1 MMHNSNIIHRITS
14 LGTVILLLTVAPM
27 LTACQ
32 MSDGEECPQEPSVDV
47 RQYINLSVTVS
58 SGHSATRAGNQPVA
72 GENGDGREAGLE
84 RENEVSG
91 ITVILYQDD
100 KGINTAKDPTI
111 DFVDYYETTLVSRE
125 TPGSQYTDKTDE
137 AVYTT
142 GDRLVSGTTF
152 DPEKTYHAIIVANKD
167 LTETITAG
175 TSTLNDV
182 RNMVMREE
190 LYKGTANTASNFIMS
205 SEADCEISRTKA
217 YVDKTVPQK
226 IVFRYKDIR
235 IERLAA
241 RIDFWAAGSNGYKT
255 IADNSTYTTPGYE
268 YTVYDGDNTTG
279 DRFVVTG
286 IMPFNLNHYD
296 TNNGGEYLLKRLTYK
311 IEDGFTPSWL
321 DDETGSNYVVDPAT
335 IRKGGGGELTYFQ
348 NKLLDIKPAETIAI
362 NTNPF
367 YRSAADLYA
376 ALTSNG
382 GIASFEDSGKKGDNL
397 IIAYSFENTLWNAS
411 LLYNYATGL
420 AIEGD
425 YYVGGTGEPQHRIY
439 YGYLRHNGSSASA
452 YHAMLGAELVATEKA
467 TSANAME
474 FGIVRNNI
482 YRVYISK
489 INKEVTGSSSITLN
503 IKVKKWD
510 VFTHKTIYM

>member
-1 MMHNSNIIHRITS
+1 MYSSYTIHRILS
-14 LGTVILLLTVAPM
+14 LWTAIMLLTVAHM
-27 LTACQ
+27 FTACK
-32 MSDGEECPQEPSVDV
+32 MSDAEDCPDDGGQQADV

-58 SGHSATRAGNQPVA
+58 GGHTATRAGEQPAA

-84 RENEVSG
+84 RENTVSG
-91 ITVILYQDD
+91 ITVLFYQDD
-100 KGINTAKDPTI
+100 KGINTTENPTV
-111 DFVDYYETTLVSRE
+111 DFVAYYETTLVSRE
-125 TPGSQYTDKTDE
+125 TAGSNYTDKIDE

-152 DPEKTYHAIIVANKD
+152 DPENTYHAIVVANKD
-167 LTETITAG
+167 LTKKITAG
-175 TSTLNDV
+175 TSKLNDV
-182 RNMVMREE
+182 RNMVMRENIYSGE
-190 LYKGTANTASNFIMS
+190 DVTKATNFIMS
-205 SEADCEISRTKA
+205 SEADCEISPANAT
-217 YVDKTVPQK
+217 VDNTVPQK
-226 IVFRYKDIR
+226 IVYKYKDIR

-241 RIDFWAAGSNGYKT
+241 RIDFWAVNGTYN
-255 IADNSTYTTPGYE
+255 ADKKGYE
-268 YTVYDGDNTTG
+268 YTVYDGDNATD

-296 TNNGGEYLLKRLTYK
+296 TNNGGEYLLKRLTDN
-311 IEDGFTPSWL
+311 IEENFAVSWL
-321 DDETGSNYVVDPAT
+321 ADETGSNYVVDPAT
-335 IRKGGGGELTYFQ
+335 TTKGGGELTYFQ
-348 NKLLDIKPAETIAI
+348 NKLLDIKPAETAAI
-362 NTNPF
+362 YIKPF
-367 YRSAADLYA
+367 YRTAADLYA

-382 GIASFEDSGKKGDNL
+382 GIASFEDNGKKGDNL
-397 IIAYSFENTLWNAS
+397 IIAYSFENTLWDAS

>member
-1 MMHNSNIIHRITS
+1 M
-14 LGTVILLLTVAPM
+14 GTVILLLTVAPM

-58 SGHSATRAGNQPVA
+58 GGHSATRAGNQPVA

-167 LTETITAG
+167 LRKTITAG

-190 LYKGTANTASNFIMS
+190 LYKGTANTATNFIMS
-205 SEADCEISRTKA
+205 SEADCEISLAKA

-226 IVFRYKDIR
+226 IVYRYKDIR

-241 RIDFWAAGSNGYKT
+241 RIDFWAVNGTYN
-255 IADNSTYTTPGYE
+255 ADKNGYE
-268 YTVYDGDNTTG
+268 YTVYDGDNTT
-279 DRFVVTG
+279 DDCFVVTG

-311 IEDGFTPSWL
+311 IDDGFTPSWL
-321 DDETGSNYVVDPAT
+321 VDETGSNYVVDPAT
-335 IRKGGGGELTYFQ
+335 TTKGGGELTYFQ

>member
-58 SGHSATRAGNQPVA
+58 GGHSATRAGNQPAA

-175 TSTLNDV
+175 SSTLNVV
-182 RNMVMREE
+182 RNMVMRDK
-190 LYKGTANTASNFIMS
+190 LYEGTTANTATNFIMS
-205 SEADCEISRTKA
+205 SEADSEISLAKA

-226 IVFRYKDIR
+226 IVYRYKDIR

-241 RIDFWAAGSNGYKT
+241 RIDFWAVNGTYN
-255 IADNSTYTTPGYE
+255 ADKNGYE
-268 YTVYDGDNTTG
+268 YKVYDGDNTTD

-286 IMPFNLNHYD
+286 IMPFNLNSFD
-296 TNNGGEYLLKRLTYK
+296 KTNGNGGEYLIKRLTDN
-311 IEDGFTPSWL
+311 IEKNFAVRWL

-335 IRKGGGGELTYFQ
+335 TTKGGGELTYFQ

-510 VFTHKTIYM
+510 VFTHKPIYM